1 MGFITV
7 QNVRFKY
14 PQADD
19 FAVDD
24 VSFTIE
30 KGAYVAIV
38 GLNGSGK
45 STISRLLCG
54 LDVPQSG
61 QIDIAKGNTIGIVFQ
76 SPKEQLVSAIV
87 SRDTSFG
94 PQNLG
99 LSKSEV
105 ELRTIESLNIVDM
118 LDRASSSTNA
128 LSLGQTQKIA
138 LSGVIA
144 LRPEILILDEAVS
157 MLDPVSRNEILEFV
171 KYWHKC
177 GNTIIQITHE
187 MQIVNDAD
195 TVIGMNHGKMFFYG
209 TKKAFLENP
218 ENVQLIQGNPL
229 EVCDKKERFF
239 QLCEK
244 QKSLSVQD
252 LSFTYEKNEN
262 QSNHGVYNINFE
274 LKKGSITALTGP
286 SGSGKSTVLEL
297 CAGLLESQSNGK
309 IFAESKPVLAQQN
322 AKAALFENFAA
333 DDVAFGAINKGISGN
348 ELKQLV
354 KESMDLAALP
364 FEKFSER
371 KTFYLSGGEQ
381 RRLSIAGILALNA
394 DILLFDEPTAGL
406 DSSARFEVL
415 MMMKKLATKG
425 KTILFSTHKMDE
437 ADFSDRE
444 IKMEQGRIVYDS
456 NDAFQNQ
463 QNQSDQPEKKST
475 ENELL
480 CEQKVCSSVK
490 LLSNLRTVSAAVSGT
505 NRKKSLIER
514 IPSFLRIIIFL
525 VMFVLTLSS
534 RSIPVCTLMFVLSV
548 IYARISNLKIKNLIS
563 SYLKILPFLLFFTII
578 QLILKAPLEGEKAYI
593 SLKWFYV
600 TKSKLLFCLASIL
613 RTYSALGC
621 ISAFFVS
628 TPEYDLIDGLNI
640 LLFPL
645 KIIRIPVKYFII
657 IVEIVFRFIP
667 VLIDEASSI
676 IKTQVIRGALGK
688 TKGVFAKIKA
698 IIPLI
703 VPLIVQTIK
712 KSESL
717 ADAITMRCFK

>member
-7 QNVRFKY
+7 QNLKFKY
-14 PQADD
+14 PQSDE
-19 FAVDD
+19 FTVDD

-38 GLNGSGK
+38 GHNGSGK

-177 GNTIIQITHE
+177 GNTIIQITHD
-187 MQIVNDAD
+187 MQVVNDAD
-195 TVIGMNHGKMFFYG
+195 TVIGMNHGKVFFYG
-209 TKKAFLENP
+209 TKKAFVENQ
-218 ENVQLIQGNPL
+218 ENVKLIQGNPL
-229 EVCDKKERFF
+229 EVCCREKRFLE
-239 QLCEK
+239 LCEK
-244 QKSLSVQD
+244 QNSLIVRK

-262 QSNHGVYNINFE
+262 QNNHGVYDINFE

-297 CAGLLESQSNGK
+297 CAGLLEPQSDGK

-322 AKAALFENFAA
+322 AKAALFESFVA
-333 DDVAFGAINKGISGN
+333 DDVAFGAINKGKSGK
-348 ELKQLV
+348 ELKELV
-354 KESMDLAALP
+354 RKSMDLAALP

-381 RRLSIAGILALNA
+381 RRLSIAGILALDS

-406 DSSARFEVL
+406 DSKARFEVL
-415 MMMKKLATKG
+415 MLMKKLAENG

-444 IKMEQGRIVYDS
+444 IKIEQGRIVYDS
-456 NDAFQNQ
+456 NAAFQNQ
-463 QNQSDQPEKKST
+463 PENESTEKKS
-475 ENELL
+475 LD
-480 CEQKVCSSVK
+480 EQQVCSSVK
-490 LLSNLRTVSAAVSGT
+490 LLSDLRAVSAAMSGT
-505 NRKKSLIER
+505 NRKKSSIEK
-514 IPSFLRIIIFL
+514 IPAFLRIILFL
-525 VMFVLTLSS
+525 AMFVMTLSS
-534 RSIPVCTLMFVLSV
+534 KTIPVCLLMFVLSV
-548 IYARISNLKIKNLIS
+548 IYAGISNLKIKNLIG
-563 SYLKILPFLLFFTII
+563 SYLKILPFLLFFTLI

-593 SLKWFYV
+593 SLKWFYI
-600 TKSKLLFCLASIL
+600 TKSKILFCLASIL

-645 KIIRIPVKYFII
+645 KIVRIPVKYFII

>member
-1 MGFITV
+1 M
-7 QNVRFKY
+7 
-14 PQADD
+14 
-19 FAVDD
+19 
-24 VSFTIE
+24 
-30 KGAYVAIV
+30 
-38 GLNGSGK
+38 
-45 STISRLLCG
+45 
-54 LDVPQSG
+54 
-61 QIDIAKGNTIGIVFQ
+61 
-76 SPKEQLVSAIV
+76 
-87 SRDTSFG
+87 
-94 PQNLG
+94 
-99 LSKSEV
+99 
-105 ELRTIESLNIVDM
+105 
-118 LDRASSSTNA
+118 
-128 LSLGQTQKIA
+128 
-138 LSGVIA
+138 
-144 LRPEILILDEAVS
+144 
-157 MLDPVSRNEILEFV
+157 
-171 KYWHKC
+171 
-177 GNTIIQITHE
+177 
-187 MQIVNDAD
+187 
-195 TVIGMNHGKMFFYG
+195 
-209 TKKAFLENP
+209 
-218 ENVQLIQGNPL
+218 
-229 EVCDKKERFF
+229 
-239 QLCEK
+239 
-244 QKSLSVQD
+244 
-252 LSFTYEKNEN
+252 
-262 QSNHGVYNINFE
+262 
-274 LKKGSITALTGP
+274 
-286 SGSGKSTVLEL
+286 
-297 CAGLLESQSNGK
+297 
-309 IFAESKPVLAQQN
+309 AQQN

-348 ELKQLV
+348 ELKQIV

-415 MMMKKLATKG
+415 MMMKKLAAKG

-444 IKMEQGRIVYDS
+444 IKMEQGRVVYDS

-463 QNQSDQPEKKST
+463 QNQPEKKST

-490 LLSNLRTVSAAVSGT
+490 LLSNLRAVSAAISGS
-505 NRKKSLIER
+505 NRKKSLIEK
-514 IPSFLRIIIFL
+514 IPSFFRIIIFL

-548 IYARISNLKIKNLIS
+548 IYARISNLKIKKLIS

>member
-7 QNVRFKY
+7 QNLKFKY
-14 PQADD
+14 PQSDE

-38 GLNGSGK
+38 GQNGSGK

-94 PQNLG
+94 PQNLE

-177 GNTIIQITHE
+177 GNTIIQITHD
-187 MQIVNDAD
+187 MQVVNDAD
-195 TVIGMNHGKMFFYG
+195 TVIGMNHGKVFFYG
-209 TKKAFLENP
+209 TKKAFVENQ
-218 ENVQLIQGNPL
+218 ENVKLIQGNPL
-229 EVCDKKERFF
+229 EVCGREKRFLE
-239 QLCEK
+239 LCEK
-244 QKSLSVQD
+244 QNSLIVQN

-262 QSNHGVYNINFE
+262 QNNHGVNDINFE

-297 CAGLLESQSNGK
+297 CAGLLEPQSDGK

-333 DDVAFGAINKGISGN
+333 DDVAFGAINKGKSGK
-348 ELKQLV
+348 ELKELV
-354 KESMDLAALP
+354 RKSMDLAALP

-381 RRLSIAGILALNA
+381 RRLSIAGILALDS

-406 DSSARFEVL
+406 DSKARFEVL
-415 MMMKKLATKG
+415 ILMKKLAENG

-444 IKMEQGRIVYDS
+444 IKIEQGRIVYDS
-456 NDAFQNQ
+456 NAAFQNQ
-463 QNQSDQPEKKST
+463 PENESTEKKS
-475 ENELL
+475 LD
-480 CEQKVCSSVK
+480 EQQVCSSVK
-490 LLSNLRTVSAAVSGT
+490 LLSDLRAVSAAMSGT
-505 NRKKSLIER
+505 NRKKSSIEK
-514 IPSFLRIIIFL
+514 IPAFLRIILFL
-525 VMFVLTLSS
+525 VMFVMTLSS
-534 RSIPVCTLMFVLSV
+534 KTIPVCLLMFVLSV
-548 IYARISNLKIKNLIS
+548 IYAGISNLKIKNLIG
-563 SYLKILPFLLFFTII
+563 SYLKILPFLLFFTLI

-593 SLKWFYV
+593 SLKWFYI
-600 TKSKLLFCLASIL
+600 TKSKILFCLASIL

-645 KIIRIPVKYFII
+645 KIVRIPVKYFII

>member
-7 QNVRFKY
+7 QNLKFKY
-14 PQADD
+14 PQSDE

-38 GLNGSGK
+38 GHNGSGK

-239 QLCEK
+239 QLFEK
-244 QKSLSVQD
+244 QKALSVQD
-252 LSFTYEKNEN
+252 LSFTYEKIEN

-297 CAGLLESQSNGK
+297 CAGLLEPQSDGK

-333 DDVAFGAINKGISGN
+333 DDVAFGAINKGKSGK
-348 ELKQLV
+348 ELKELV
-354 KESMDLAALP
+354 RKSMDLAALP

-381 RRLSIAGILALNA
+381 RRLSIAGILALDS

-406 DSSARFEVL
+406 DSKARFEVL
-415 MMMKKLATKG
+415 MLMKKLAENG

-444 IKMEQGRIVYDS
+444 IKIEQGRIVYDS
-456 NDAFQNQ
+456 NAAFQNQ
-463 QNQSDQPEKKST
+463 SENESTEKKS
-475 ENELL
+475 LD
-480 CEQKVCSSVK
+480 EQQVCSSVK
-490 LLSNLRTVSAAVSGT
+490 LLSDLRAVSAAMSGT
-505 NRKKSLIER
+505 NRKKSSIEK
-514 IPSFLRIIIFL
+514 IPAFLRIILFL
-525 VMFVLTLSS
+525 AMFVMTLSS
-534 RSIPVCTLMFVLSV
+534 KTIPVCLLMFVLSV
-548 IYARISNLKIKNLIS
+548 IYAGISNLKIKNLIG
-563 SYLKILPFLLFFTII
+563 SYLKILPFLLFFTLI

-593 SLKWFYV
+593 SLKWFYI
-600 TKSKLLFCLASIL
+600 TKSKILFCLASIL

-645 KIIRIPVKYFII
+645 KIVRIPVKYFII

>member
-7 QNVRFKY
+7 QNLKFKY
-14 PQADD
+14 PQSDA

-38 GLNGSGK
+38 GHNGSGK

-54 LDVPQSG
+54 LDVPLSG
-61 QIDIAKGNTIGIVFQ
+61 QIEIAKGNTIGIVFQ
-76 SPKEQLVSAIV
+76 SPKEQIVSAIV

-94 PQNLG
+94 PQNLE

-118 LDRASSSTNA
+118 LDRACSSTNA

-157 MLDPVSRNEILEFV
+157 MLDPVSRSEILEFV
-171 KYWHKC
+171 RYWHKC
-177 GNTIIQITHE
+177 GNTIIQITHD
-187 MQIVNDAD
+187 MQVVNDAD
-195 TVIGMNHGKMFFYG
+195 TVIGMNHGKVFFYG
-209 TKKAFLENP
+209 TKKAFVENQ
-218 ENVQLIQGNPL
+218 ENVKLIQGNPL
-229 EVCDKKERFF
+229 EVCDRKKRFS
-239 QLCEK
+239 QLGEN
-244 QKSLSVQD
+244 QNSLVVQN
-252 LSFTYEKNEN
+252 LSFSYEKNEN
-262 QSNHGVYNINFE
+262 QNNHGVYDINFE
-274 LKKGSITALTGP
+274 LKKGSLTALTGP

-297 CAGLLESQSNGK
+297 CAGLLEPQANGK

-333 DDVAFGAINKGISGN
+333 DDVAFGAINKGVSGT

-354 KESMDLAALP
+354 RDSMDLAALP

-381 RRLSIAGILALNA
+381 RRLSIAGILALDS

-406 DSSARFEVL
+406 DSNARFQVL
-415 MMMKKLATKG
+415 MMMKKLAENG

-456 NDAFQNQ
+456 NLAFLNQ
-463 QNQSDQPEKKST
+463 TEKKST

-480 CEQKVCSSVK
+480 CEQTVCSCVK
-490 LLSNLRTVSAAVSGT
+490 LLSNLRSVSAAISGT
-505 NRKKSLIER
+505 NRNKSFIEK
-514 IPSFLRIIIFL
+514 IPAFLRILLFL
-525 VMFVLTLSS
+525 VLFVLTLSS

-548 IYARISNLKIKNLIS
+548 IYAGISNLKIKNLIG

-593 SLKWFYV
+593 SLKWFFI

-645 KIIRIPVKYFII
+645 RIIRIPVKYFILL
-657 IVEIVFRFIP
+657 VEIVFRFIP

-688 TKGVFAKIKA
+688 TKGVFAKVKA

>member
-7 QNVRFKY
+7 QNLKFKY
-14 PQADD
+14 PQSDA

-38 GLNGSGK
+38 GHNGSGK

-54 LDVPQSG
+54 LDVPLSG
-61 QIDIAKGNTIGIVFQ
+61 QIEIAKGNTIGIVFQ
-76 SPKEQLVSAIV
+76 SPKEQIVSAIV

-94 PQNLG
+94 PQNLE

-118 LDRASSSTNA
+118 LDRACSSTNA

-157 MLDPVSRNEILEFV
+157 MLDPVSRSEILEFV
-171 KYWHKC
+171 RYWHKC
-177 GNTIIQITHE
+177 GNTIIQITHD
-187 MQIVNDAD
+187 MQVVNDAD
-195 TVIGMNHGKMFFYG
+195 TVIGMNHGKVFFYG
-209 TKKAFLENP
+209 TKKAFVENQ
-218 ENVQLIQGNPL
+218 ENVKLIQGNPL
-229 EVCDKKERFF
+229 EICDRKKRFS
-239 QLCEK
+239 QLGEN
-244 QKSLSVQD
+244 QNSLVVQN
-252 LSFTYEKNEN
+252 LSFSYEKNDN
-262 QSNHGVYNINFE
+262 QNNHGVYDINFE
-274 LKKGSITALTGP
+274 LKKGSLTALTGP

-297 CAGLLESQSNGK
+297 CAGLLEPQANGK

-333 DDVAFGAINKGISGN
+333 DDVAFGAINKGVSGT

-354 KESMDLAALP
+354 KDSMDLAALP

-381 RRLSIAGILALNA
+381 RRLSIAGILALDS

-406 DSSARFEVL
+406 DSNARFQVL
-415 MMMKKLATKG
+415 MMMKKLAENG

-444 IKMEQGRIVYDS
+444 IKMEQGRIVNDS
-456 NDAFQNQ
+456 NLAFQNQ
-463 QNQSDQPEKKST
+463 TEKKST
-475 ENELL
+475 ENEFL
-480 CEQKVCSSVK
+480 CEQTVCSCVK
-490 LLSNLRTVSAAVSGT
+490 LLSNLRSVSAAISGT
-505 NRKKSLIER
+505 NRNKSFIEK
-514 IPSFLRIIIFL
+514 IPAFLRILLFL
-525 VMFVLTLSS
+525 VLFVLTLSS
-534 RSIPVCTLMFVLSV
+534 RSIPVCILMFVLSV
-548 IYARISNLKIKNLIS
+548 IYAGISNLKIKNLIG

-593 SLKWFYV
+593 SLKWFFI

-645 KIIRIPVKYFII
+645 RIIRIPVKYFILL
-657 IVEIVFRFIP
+657 VEIVFRFIP

-688 TKGVFAKIKA
+688 TKGVFAKVKA

>member
-7 QNVRFKY
+7 QNLKFKY
-14 PQADD
+14 PQSDE

-38 GLNGSGK
+38 GHNGSGK

-54 LDVPQSG
+54 LDVPQFG

-209 TKKAFLENP
+209 TKKAFVENQ
-218 ENVQLIQGNPL
+218 ENVKLIQGNPL
-229 EVCDKKERFF
+229 EVCCREKRFLE
-239 QLCEK
+239 LCEK
-244 QKSLSVQD
+244 QNSLIVRN

-262 QSNHGVYNINFE
+262 QNNHGVNDINFE

-297 CAGLLESQSNGK
+297 CAGLLEPQSDGK
-309 IFAESKPVLAQQN
+309 IFAELKPVLAQQN
-322 AKAALFENFAA
+322 AKAALFESFVA
-333 DDVAFGAINKGISGN
+333 DDVAFGAINKGKSGK
-348 ELKQLV
+348 ELKELV
-354 KESMDLAALP
+354 RKSMDLAALP

-381 RRLSIAGILALNA
+381 RRLSIAGILALDS

-406 DSSARFEVL
+406 DSKARFEVL
-415 MMMKKLATKG
+415 MLMKKLAENG

-444 IKMEQGRIVYDS
+444 IKIEQGRIVYDS
-456 NDAFQNQ
+456 NAAFQNQ
-463 QNQSDQPEKKST
+463 PENESTEKKSFD
-475 ENELL
+475 
-480 CEQKVCSSVK
+480 EQQVCSSVK
-490 LLSNLRTVSAAVSGT
+490 LLSDLRAVSAAMSGT
-505 NRKKSLIER
+505 NRKKSSIEK
-514 IPSFLRIIIFL
+514 IPAFLRIILFL
-525 VMFVLTLSS
+525 VMFVMTLSS
-534 RSIPVCTLMFVLSV
+534 KTIPVCLLMFVLSV
-548 IYARISNLKIKNLIS
+548 IYAGISNLKIKNLIG
-563 SYLKILPFLLFFTII
+563 SYLKILPFLLFFTLI

-593 SLKWFYV
+593 SLKWFYI
-600 TKSKLLFCLASIL
+600 TKSKILFCLASIL

-645 KIIRIPVKYFII
+645 KIVRIPVKYFII

>member
-14 PQADD
+14 PQSDD

-24 VSFTIE
+24 VSLTIE

-38 GLNGSGK
+38 GHNGSGK

-61 QIDIAKGNTIGIVFQ
+61 QIEIAKGNTIGIVFQ

-157 MLDPVSRNEILEFV
+157 MLDPVSRREILEFV

-177 GNTIIQITHE
+177 GNTIIQITHD
-187 MQIVNDAD
+187 MQVVNDAD
-195 TVIGMNHGKMFFYG
+195 TVIGMNHGKVFFYG

-415 MMMKKLATKG
+415 MMMKKLAKNG

-463 QNQSDQPEKKST
+463 SENESTEKKST

-490 LLSNLRTVSAAVSGT
+490 LLSNLRAVSAAVSGT

>member
-7 QNVRFKY
+7 QNLKFKY
-14 PQADD
+14 SQSDE

-38 GLNGSGK
+38 GHNGSGK

-177 GNTIIQITHE
+177 GNTIIQITHD
-187 MQIVNDAD
+187 MQVVNDAD
-195 TVIGMNHGKMFFYG
+195 TVIGMNHGKVFFYG
-209 TKKAFLENP
+209 TKKAFVENQ
-218 ENVQLIQGNPL
+218 ENVKLIQGNPL
-229 EVCDKKERFF
+229 EVCGREKRFLE
-239 QLCEK
+239 LCEK
-244 QKSLSVQD
+244 QNSLIVQN

-262 QSNHGVYNINFE
+262 QNNHGVNDINFE

-297 CAGLLESQSNGK
+297 CAGLLEPQSDGK

-333 DDVAFGAINKGISGN
+333 DDVAFGAINKGKSGK
-348 ELKQLV
+348 ELKELV
-354 KESMDLAALP
+354 RKSMDLAALP

-381 RRLSIAGILALNA
+381 RRLSIAGILALDS

-406 DSSARFEVL
+406 DSKARFEVL
-415 MMMKKLATKG
+415 MMMKKFAENG

-444 IKMEQGRIVYDS
+444 IKIEQGRIVYDS
-456 NDAFQNQ
+456 NAAFQNQ
-463 QNQSDQPEKKST
+463 PENESTEKKS
-475 ENELL
+475 LD
-480 CEQKVCSSVK
+480 EQQVCSSVK
-490 LLSNLRTVSAAVSGT
+490 LLSELRAVSAAMSGT
-505 NRKKSLIER
+505 NRKKSSIEK
-514 IPSFLRIIIFL
+514 IPAFLRIILFL
-525 VMFVLTLSS
+525 AMFVMTLSS
-534 RSIPVCTLMFVLSV
+534 KTIPVCLLMFVLSV
-548 IYARISNLKIKNLIS
+548 IYAGISNLKIKNLIG
-563 SYLKILPFLLFFTII
+563 SYLKILPFLLFFTLI

-593 SLKWFYV
+593 SLKWFYI
-600 TKSKLLFCLASIL
+600 TKSKILFCLASIL

-645 KIIRIPVKYFII
+645 KIVRIPVKYFII

>member
-14 PQADD
+14 PQSDD

-24 VSFTIE
+24 VSLTIE

-38 GLNGSGK
+38 GHNGSGK

-157 MLDPVSRNEILEFV
+157 MLDPVSRREILEFV

-177 GNTIIQITHE
+177 GNTIIQITHD
-187 MQIVNDAD
+187 MQVVNDAD
-195 TVIGMNHGKMFFYG
+195 TVIGMNHGKVFFYG

-415 MMMKKLATKG
+415 MMMKKLAKNG

-463 QNQSDQPEKKST
+463 SENESTEKKST

-490 LLSNLRTVSAAVSGT
+490 LLSNLRAVSAAVSGT

>member
-7 QNVRFKY
+7 QNLKFKY
-14 PQADD
+14 PQSDE

-38 GLNGSGK
+38 GHNGSGK

-61 QIDIAKGNTIGIVFQ
+61 HIEIAKGNTIGIVFQ
-76 SPKEQLVSAIV
+76 SPKEQSVSAIV

-177 GNTIIQITHE
+177 GNTIIQITHD
-187 MQIVNDAD
+187 MQVVNDAD

-244 QKSLSVQD
+244 QKALSVQD

-297 CAGLLESQSNGK
+297 CAGLLESHSNGK

-333 DDVAFGAINKGISGN
+333 DDVAFGAINKGIRGN
-348 ELKQLV
+348 ELKQIV

-381 RRLSIAGILALNA
+381 RRLSIAGILALDS

-406 DSSARFEVL
+406 DSKARFEVL
-415 MMMKKLATKG
+415 MLMKKLAENG

-444 IKMEQGRIVYDS
+444 IKIEQGRIVYDS
-456 NDAFQNQ
+456 NAAFQNQ
-463 QNQSDQPEKKST
+463 PENESTEKKS
-475 ENELL
+475 LD
-480 CEQKVCSSVK
+480 EQQVCSSVK
-490 LLSNLRTVSAAVSGT
+490 LLSDLRAVSAAMSGT
-505 NRKKSLIER
+505 NRKKSSIEK
-514 IPSFLRIIIFL
+514 IPAFLRIILFL
-525 VMFVLTLSS
+525 AMFVMTLSS
-534 RSIPVCTLMFVLSV
+534 KTIPVCLLMFVLSV
-548 IYARISNLKIKNLIS
+548 IYAGISNLKIKNLID
-563 SYLKILPFLLFFTII
+563 SYLKILPFLLFFTLI

-593 SLKWFYV
+593 SLKWFYI
-600 TKSKLLFCLASIL
+600 TKSKILFCLASIL

>member
-7 QNVRFKY
+7 QNLKFKY
-14 PQADD
+14 PQSDE

-38 GLNGSGK
+38 GHNGSGK

-239 QLCEK
+239 QLFEK
-244 QKSLSVQD
+244 QKALSVQD
-252 LSFTYEKNEN
+252 LSFTYEKIEN

-297 CAGLLESQSNGK
+297 CAGLLESHSNGK

-348 ELKQLV
+348 ELKQIV

-415 MMMKKLATKG
+415 MMMKKLAKNG

-444 IKMEQGRIVYDS
+444 IKMERGRIVYDS
-456 NDAFQNQ
+456 NAAFQNQ
-463 QNQSDQPEKKST
+463 PDQPEKKST

-490 LLSNLRTVSAAVSGT
+490 LLSNLRAVSAAISGS
-505 NRKKSLIER
+505 NRKKSFIEK

-548 IYARISNLKIKNLIS
+548 IYARISNLKIKKLIS

>member
-7 QNVRFKY
+7 QNLKFKY
-14 PQADD
+14 PQSDE

-38 GLNGSGK
+38 GHNGSGK

-177 GNTIIQITHE
+177 GNTIIQITHD
-187 MQIVNDAD
+187 MQVVNDAD
-195 TVIGMNHGKMFFYG
+195 TVIGMNHGKVFFYG

-244 QKSLSVQD
+244 QKALSVQD
-252 LSFTYEKNEN
+252 LSFIYEKNEN

-297 CAGLLESQSNGK
+297 CAGLLEPQSDGK

-333 DDVAFGAINKGISGN
+333 DDVAFGAINKGKSGK
-348 ELKQLV
+348 ELKELV
-354 KESMDLAALP
+354 RKSMDLAALP

-381 RRLSIAGILALNA
+381 RRLSIAGILALDS

-406 DSSARFEVL
+406 DSKARFEVL
-415 MMMKKLATKG
+415 MLMKKLAENG

-444 IKMEQGRIVYDS
+444 IKIEQGRIVYDS
-456 NDAFQNQ
+456 NAAFQNQ
-463 QNQSDQPEKKST
+463 PENESTEKKS
-475 ENELL
+475 LD
-480 CEQKVCSSVK
+480 EQQVCSSVK
-490 LLSNLRTVSAAVSGT
+490 LLSDLRAVSAAMSGT
-505 NRKKSLIER
+505 NRKKSSIEK
-514 IPSFLRIIIFL
+514 IPAFLRIILFL
-525 VMFVLTLSS
+525 VMFVMTLSS
-534 RSIPVCTLMFVLSV
+534 KTIPVCLLMFVLSV
-548 IYARISNLKIKNLIS
+548 IYAGISNLKIKNLIG
-563 SYLKILPFLLFFTII
+563 SYLKILPFLLFFTLI

-593 SLKWFYV
+593 SLKWFYI
-600 TKSKLLFCLASIL
+600 TKSKILFCLASIL

-645 KIIRIPVKYFII
+645 KIVRIPVKYFII

>member
-7 QNVRFKY
+7 QNLKFKY
-14 PQADD
+14 PQSDE

-38 GLNGSGK
+38 GHNGSGK

-61 QIDIAKGNTIGIVFQ
+61 NIEIAKGNTIGIVFQ
-76 SPKEQLVSAIV
+76 SPKEQIVSAIV

-94 PQNLG
+94 PQNLE

-157 MLDPVSRNEILEFV
+157 MLDPVSRREILEFV

-177 GNTIIQITHE
+177 GNTIIQITHD
-187 MQIVNDAD
+187 MQVVNDAD
-195 TVIGMNHGKMFFYG
+195 TVIGMNHGKVFFYG

-244 QKSLSVQD
+244 QKALSVQD

-348 ELKQLV
+348 ELKQIV

-381 RRLSIAGILALNA
+381 RRLSIAGILVLDS

-406 DSSARFEVL
+406 DSKARFEVL
-415 MMMKKLATKG
+415 MMMKKLAEND

-444 IKMEQGRIVYDS
+444 IKIEQGRIVYDS
-456 NDAFQNQ
+456 NAAFQNQ
-463 QNQSDQPEKKST
+463 PENESTEKKS
-475 ENELL
+475 LD
-480 CEQKVCSSVK
+480 EQQVCSSVK
-490 LLSNLRTVSAAVSGT
+490 LLSDLRAVSAAMSGT
-505 NRKKSLIER
+505 NRKKSSIEK
-514 IPSFLRIIIFL
+514 IPAFLRIILFL
-525 VMFVLTLSS
+525 VMFVMTLSS
-534 RSIPVCTLMFVLSV
+534 KTIPVCLLMFVLSV
-548 IYARISNLKIKNLIS
+548 IYAGISNLKIKNLIG
-563 SYLKILPFLLFFTII
+563 SYLKILPFLLFFTLI

-593 SLKWFYV
+593 SLKWFYI
-600 TKSKLLFCLASIL
+600 TKSKILFCLASIL

-628 TPEYDLIDGLNI
+628 TLEYDLIDGLNI

-645 KIIRIPVKYFII
+645 KIVRIPVKYFII

>member
-1 MGFITV
+1 M
-7 QNVRFKY
+7 
-14 PQADD
+14 
-19 FAVDD
+19 
-24 VSFTIE
+24 
-30 KGAYVAIV
+30 
-38 GLNGSGK
+38 
-45 STISRLLCG
+45 
-54 LDVPQSG
+54 
-61 QIDIAKGNTIGIVFQ
+61 
-76 SPKEQLVSAIV
+76 
-87 SRDTSFG
+87 
-94 PQNLG
+94 
-99 LSKSEV
+99 
-105 ELRTIESLNIVDM
+105 
-118 LDRASSSTNA
+118 
-128 LSLGQTQKIA
+128 
-138 LSGVIA
+138 
-144 LRPEILILDEAVS
+144 
-157 MLDPVSRNEILEFV
+157 
-171 KYWHKC
+171 
-177 GNTIIQITHE
+177 
-187 MQIVNDAD
+187 
-195 TVIGMNHGKMFFYG
+195 
-209 TKKAFLENP
+209 
-218 ENVQLIQGNPL
+218 
-229 EVCDKKERFF
+229 
-239 QLCEK
+239 
-244 QKSLSVQD
+244 
-252 LSFTYEKNEN
+252 
-262 QSNHGVYNINFE
+262 
-274 LKKGSITALTGP
+274 
-286 SGSGKSTVLEL
+286 
-297 CAGLLESQSNGK
+297 
-309 IFAESKPVLAQQN
+309 AQQN

-348 ELKQLV
+348 ELKQIV

-371 KTFYLSGGEQ
+371 KTFYLSGGEL

-406 DSSARFEVL
+406 DSNARFEVL
-415 MMMKKLATKG
+415 MMMKKLAENG

-437 ADFSDRE
+437 ADFCDRE

-463 QNQSDQPEKKST
+463 QNQPDQPEKKST

-490 LLSNLRTVSAAVSGT
+490 LLSNLRTVSAAISGS

-593 SLKWFYV
+593 SLKLFYV